1 MHLAR
6 AVETRAVIIYG
17 GRELPSQSGY
27 VANLNLASDVPCA
40 PCWRYDD
47 CAGNKVCMDM
57 ITPAAV
63 INAVEEVLNSPREE
77 LAVDKVE
84 LLN

>member
-1 MHLAR
+1 
-6 AVETRAVIIYG
+6 
-17 GRELPSQSGY
+17 
-27 VANLNLASDVPCA
+27 
-40 PCWRYDD
+40 
-47 CAGNKVCMDM
+47 MDM